1 MNEKEITIKVPE
13 GKRAEWINGVLTL
26 VDEPKKD
33 DRPVTERIKTFE
45 DALDELEIRA
55 ANGDSTAEMLYDDWH
70 NVTTDSDDL
79 IAYLQLRIIIAAL
92 NEGWEPQFTKGETR
106 WYFWFTLIT
115 KEEYDKL
122 PNEDKDRCVCLSS
135 YYANAYGGLSCA
147 YAIFAFS
154 SSNAYCGAR
163 LAFRTRE
170 LAEYAGIQFIQ
181 EFVDFVFKP
190 RSCEDL
196 NGKSESN
203 KYTLLNFSEN
213 E

>member
-45 DALDELEIRA
+45 DALNELEVRA
-55 ANGDSTAEMLYDDWH
+55 ANGDNTAKMLYDDWH

-92 NEGWEPQFTKGETR
+92 NEGWEPQFTNGETR
-106 WYFWFTLIT
+106 WYFWFNLIT

-122 PNEDKDRCVCLSS
+122 PNEDKDRCVFLSS
-135 YYANAYGGLSCA
+135 YYANAYGRLSCA
-147 YAIFAFS
+147 FADNAFTSLHS
-154 SSNAYCGAR
+154 SASAR

-170 LAEYAGIQFIQ
+170 LAEYAGVQFIQ
-181 EFVDFVFKP
+181 EYADFVFKP
-190 RSCEDL
+190 LSSDGL
-196 NGKSESN
+196 KGKSEIDKSDIIS
-203 KYTLLNFSEN
+203 F
-213 E
+213 